1 MNGGFV
7 GDNIVPKEDRLKKF
21 DGKQTIRTF
30 NFDIDVEST
39 DKVLK
44 SSTEKIEKIILVGK
58 NVCHSKKILGMKFGI
73 LKNIIIYFQNMLED
87 INASMMC

>member
-44 SSTEKIEKIILVGK
+44 SSTEKIDKIILVGK
-58 NVCHSKKILGMKFGI
+58 NACYSKKNTRNEI
-73 LKNIIIYFQNMLED
+73 
-87 INASMMC
+87 